1 MSDESHTPEPTQKT
15 RPQGK
20 DKQGRRYKPADIPIP
35 TRKEVFDLM
44 RSVTGK
50 RSATDDSGPKQ

>member
-1 MSDESHTPEPTQKT
+1 MAEKDHDTQRTQKT
-15 RPQGK
+15 RPRGK
-20 DKQGRRYKPADIPIP
+20 DKQGRRYKPAEIPVP

>member
-1 MSDESHTPEPTQKT
+1 MAEPKQDPTQKT

-20 DKQGRRYKPADIPIP
+20 DKKGRRYKPADIPVP

-44 RSVTGK
+44 RAVSGK
-50 RSATDDSGPKQ
+50 RSTPDSGPKQ

>member
-1 MSDESHTPEPTQKT
+1 MADTDHDAEPTQKT

-20 DKQGRRYKPADIPIP
+20 DKKGRRHKPAEIPVP

-50 RSATDDSGPKQ
+50 RSERDSEAQQ

>member
-1 MSDESHTPEPTQKT
+1 MAENDHDTQPTQKT
-15 RPQGK
+15 RPRGK
-20 DKQGRRYKPADIPIP
+20 DKKGRRHKPVEIPVP

-50 RSATDDSGPKQ
+50 RSTADDSSPKQ